1 MDVDIR
7 GLAFSPASNDIDDQD
22 VYVRSDNELEID
34 DQIMEWFSNY
44 TEAIVSKKDTKKVTV
59 GHFEEENSDTE
70 EKLSTLK
77 SLNFD
82 TDEQDQVYDTLE
94 TETKSLALRLKND
107 IDERMSDAYL
117 FVLKSNI
124 ELDGGREKEVVV
136 ILKLNVEEVTRSR
149 IDDSEQELKYE
160 EIENALPETKELQK
174 GATYPIVEVAEFD
187 KDGDLKIYQQD
198 TKSQYFEN
206 FFDCITSKSS
216 REQFKAAIK
225 AVESLK
231 QEKTGENL
239 TPSDIQTFNDR
250 VSSSEDG
257 VARDDD
263 IHQAA
268 QDVLG
273 DDYEEDDVERRLF
286 EEEQETIQ
294 MDSGYTPETVKIEV
308 DDEIKIEVPIE
319 RMGTDDIEIEEPEN
333 DMDTYTV
340 TINGSKLE
348 QNYV

>member
-1 MDVDIR
+1 MDVNIS
-7 GLAFSPASNDIDDQD
+7 GLAFSPASNDIDDED

-34 DQIMEWFSNY
+34 DQILEWFSNY
-44 TEAIVSKKDTKKVTV
+44 TEAIVSKKDTNNVTV

-70 EKLSTLK
+70 ERLSTLK
-77 SLNFD
+77 SLKFETEN
-82 TDEQDQVYDTLE
+82 ENQIYDTLE

-149 IDDSEQELKYE
+149 IDDSEQKLKYE

-174 GATYPIVEVAEFD
+174 GATYPIVEVEEFD
-187 KDGDLKIYQQD
+187 KEGDLKIYQQD

-216 REQFKAAIK
+216 REQFKAAIG
-225 AVESLK
+225 AIETLK
-231 QEKTGENL
+231 KEKTGDNL
-239 TPSDIQTFNDR
+239 TPSDIQTFNDKI
-250 VSSSEDG
+250 SGSEDG
-257 VARDDD
+257 VAKDND
-263 IHQAA
+263 IHEAA
-268 QDVLG
+268 EEVLG
-273 DDYEEDDVERRLF
+273 DGYEEEDVDRRLF
-286 EEEQETIQ
+286 EEEQEKIQ
-294 MDSGYTPETVKIEV
+294 MDSGYTPETVKIEI
-308 DDEIKIEVPIE
+308 DGEIKIEVPIE
-319 RMGTDDIEIEEPEN
+319 RMGTNDIEIEEPEN
-333 DMDTYTV
+333 DMDTYTI
-340 TINGSKLE
+340 TINGSTLD